1 MAIKVGKKMK
11 KTMNLIFGIFFSLL
25 IIGSST
31 MITVGFKQLYYFDIN
46 YLKISEQ
53 NNLTKEEI
61 KRNYDYMIDYNLNK
75 ISGEFELPTIKSS
88 PEGKVHFEE
97 VKEIVQNVI
106 KLLIV
111 SLIITIVGII
121 VNLKNNNIEFLNI
134 TSKLVIILPI
144 LVAIPM
150 LINFD
155 ETFVVFHKLMF
166 DNDYWI
172 FDPLK
177 DPVINILPQEFFYH
191 AGLMIVV
198 LVVLS
203 SIVLHLIYKVLK
215 SKIKYT

>member
-1 MAIKVGKKMK
+1 MK

-172 FDPLK
+172 FDPSK
-177 DPVINILPQEFFYH
+177 DPVINILPQEFFFH
-191 AGLMIVV
+191 AGLLIVMLILLSSVV
-198 LVVLS
+198 LH
-203 SIVLHLIYKVLK
+203 IIYKYYK
-215 SKIKYT
+215 KKR

>member
-11 KTMNLIFGIFFSLL
+11 KTMNLIFCIFFSLL

-155 ETFVVFHKLMF
+155 KTFVVFHKLMF

-172 FDPLK
+172 FDPSK
-177 DPVINILPQEFFYH
+177 DPVINILPQEFFFH
-191 AGLMIVV
+191 AGLLIVMLILLSSVV
-198 LVVLS
+198 LNIIFNL
-203 SIVLHLIYKVLK
+203 LA
-215 SKIKYT
+215 

>member
-1 MAIKVGKKMK
+1 MK
-11 KTMNLIFGIFFSLL
+11 KTMNLIFCIFFSLL

-46 YLKISEQ
+46 YLNISEQ

-61 KRNYDYMIDYNLNK
+61 KINYDYMIDYNLNK

-97 VKEIVQNVI
+97 VKEIIQNVI

-111 SLIITIVGII
+111 SLIITIIGII
-121 VNLKNNNIEFLNI
+121 ANLKNNNIEFLNI

-144 LVAIPM
+144 LVSIPM

-155 ETFVVFHKLMF
+155 KTFVAFHELMF

-172 FDPLK
+172 FDPSK
-177 DPVINILPQEFFYH
+177 DPVINILPQEFFFH
-191 AGLMIVV
+191 AGLFIVM
-198 LVVLS
+198 LILLS
-203 SIVLHLIYKVLK
+203 SVILHIIYKRYNNK
-215 SKIKYT
+215 R

>member
-1 MAIKVGKKMK
+1 MK
-11 KTMNLIFGIFFSLL
+11 KTMNLIFCIFFSLL

-46 YLKISEQ
+46 YLNISEQ

-61 KRNYDYMIDYNLNK
+61 KINYDYMIDYNLNK
-75 ISGEFELPTIKSS
+75 ISGEFDLPTIKSS

-97 VKEIVQNVI
+97 VKEIIQNVI

-111 SLIITIVGII
+111 SLIITIIGII
-121 VNLKNNNIEFLNI
+121 ANLKNNNIEFLNI

-144 LVAIPM
+144 LVSIPM

-155 ETFVVFHKLMF
+155 KTFVAFHELMF

-172 FDPLK
+172 FDPSK
-177 DPVINILPQEFFYH
+177 DPVINILPQEFFFH
-191 AGLMIVV
+191 AGLFIVM
-198 LVVLS
+198 LILLS
-203 SIVLHLIYKVLK
+203 SVILHIIYKRYNNK
-215 SKIKYT
+215 R

>member
-11 KTMNLIFGIFFSLL
+11 KTMNLIFCIFFSLL

-46 YLKISEQ
+46 YLNISEQ

-61 KRNYDYMIDYNLNK
+61 KINYDYMIDYNLNK
-75 ISGEFELPTIKSS
+75 ISGEFDLPTIKSS

-97 VKEIVQNVI
+97 VKEIIQNVI

-111 SLIITIVGII
+111 SLIITIIGII
-121 VNLKNNNIEFLNI
+121 ANLKNNNIEFLNI

-144 LVAIPM
+144 LVSIPM

-155 ETFVVFHKLMF
+155 KTFVAFHELMF

-172 FDPLK
+172 FDPSK
-177 DPVINILPQEFFYH
+177 DPVINILPQEFFFH
-191 AGLMIVV
+191 AGLFIVM
-198 LVVLS
+198 LILLS
-203 SIVLHLIYKVLK
+203 SAILHIIYKHYNNK
-215 SKIKYT
+215 R

>member
-1 MAIKVGKKMK
+1 MK
-11 KTMNLIFGIFFSLL
+11 KTMNLIFCIFFSLL

-46 YLKISEQ
+46 YLNISEQ

-61 KRNYDYMIDYNLNK
+61 KINYDYMIDYNLNK
-75 ISGEFELPTIKSS
+75 ISGEFDLPTIKSS

-144 LVAIPM
+144 LVSIPM

-155 ETFVVFHKLMF
+155 KTFVAFHELMF

-172 FDPLK
+172 FDPSK
-177 DPVINILPQEFFYH
+177 DPVINILPQEFFFH
-191 AGLMIVV
+191 AGLFIVM
-198 LVVLS
+198 LILLS
-203 SIVLHLIYKVLK
+203 SVILHIIYKRYNNK
-215 SKIKYT
+215 R

>member
-11 KTMNLIFGIFFSLL
+11 KTMNLIFCIFFSLL

-134 TSKLVIILPI
+134 TSKLVIMLPI

-172 FDPLK
+172 FDPSK
-177 DPVINILPQEFFYH
+177 DPVINMLPQEFFFH
-191 AGLMIVV
+191 AGLLIVMLILLSSVV
-198 LVVLS
+198 LH
-203 SIVLHLIYKVLK
+203 IIYKYYK
-215 SKIKYT
+215 KKR

>member
-11 KTMNLIFGIFFSLL
+11 KTMNLIFCIFFSLL

-172 FDPLK
+172 FDPSK
-177 DPVINILPQEFFYH
+177 DPVINILPKEFFFH
-191 AGLMIVV
+191 AGLLIVMLILLSSVV
-198 LVVLS
+198 LH
-203 SIVLHLIYKVLK
+203 IIYKYYK
-215 SKIKYT
+215 KKR